1 MVRSHE
7 IKGKIGSEERKG
19 VGTTE
24 SGVPGRNSVV
34 DTRDP
39 STKIRRR
46 NTDRTN
52 EIGRSGANRSQTGR
66 IQVGEEGARHKEI
79 IRAVLSKEIGQ
90 TKEGGRHVEQTQRE
104 TEKDEEIRRLGG
116 KGQRAASRP
125 KQEG

>member
-1 MVRSHE
+1 MVRTHE

-19 VGTTE
+19 VGTTK
-24 SGVPGRNSVV
+24 SGVPGRDSVV

-66 IQVGEEGARHKEI
+66 IQVGEEGARYKEV

-90 TKEGGRHVEQTQRE
+90 TKEGRRHVEQREEKQRK
-104 TEKDEEIRRLGG
+104 TRRLGE
-116 KGQRAASRP
+116 KGQRAANRP